1 MTEHLT
7 AAYGA
12 VEQRCGPHAGGQPG
26 ERAGALRQGQLEDER
41 AGEVRD
47 RGYHHPG
54 EEDEDE
60 GELSDRGLQRIYTKF

>member
-12 VEQRCGPHAGGQPG
+12 VEQRCGHHAGGQPG

-41 AGEVRD
+41 AGEGRV
-47 RGYHHPG
+47 GSTC
-54 EEDEDE
+54 
-60 GELSDRGLQRIYTKF
+60 SDPRRRR